1 MKNSP
6 LEFAVLVSVG
16 LVACHRSVP
25 PATNIP
31 SGPAR
36 PQSTQAIVLIQSCDT
51 VSTVRNGPRPS
62 LPTLLP
68 LPSDSAGLV
77 GTVADRQ
84 TGVALGGAVIR
95 LGGSTSRDAVSD
107 SVGAFSISAV
117 PPGRYSFA
125 AMRIGYDRFTS
136 TIELERGGVD
146 TMRIGLL
153 YRACP

>member
-6 LEFAVLVSVG
+6 LAFAVLVSVV
-16 LVACHRSVP
+16 LVACHQSVP

-36 PQSTQAIVLIQSCDT
+36 SQSPQTIVPIQSCDT

-62 LPTLLP
+62 LPTLLQ

-84 TGVALGGAVIR
+84 TGVAVGGAVIR
-95 LGGSTSRDAVSD
+95 LRGST
-107 SVGAFSISAV
+107 
-117 PPGRYSFA
+117 
-125 AMRIGYDRFTS
+125 
-136 TIELERGGVD
+136 
-146 TMRIGLL
+146 
-153 YRACP
+153 